1 MQAED
6 DGNHTIPIVEWK
18 EDYQILQISFTNVFQ
33 DNNFVTNEKKIL
45 SRGITVDLEF
55 LLGVIT
61 SLFYL

>member
-6 DGNHTIPIVEWK
+6 DGNHTINIVEWK

-45 SRGITVDLEF
+45 SRGITVDFEF
-55 LLGVIT
+55 LLGVLT